1 MTYLLLL
8 VMVTAVWGATFVLVK
23 DAISHYPTLPFLSLR
38 FVLAALVLLVALRR
52 LPDRRTALVGL
63 PIGAALAAGYLFQTV
78 GLQYTSPG
86 NAGLLT
92 GLFVVFTPILDGAFG
107 AAVPIRTWLA
117 AVAALAGTFMLT
129 GGGFRLPGLG
139 DLLVIGCAVAFAGH
153 IVLLGRFAPGVP
165 PAPLALVQ
173 MTVAAAG
180 FTLAAAPGGVRLPP
194 VDVWWALAI
203 TGVLAS
209 ALGFLIQTWAQR
221 HMSASRTALVLATE
235 PAWALAAAIILAG
248 QRFGVLEAAGAAV
261 ILVAIVGHE
270 AVALRNQSRA

>member
-1 MTYLLLL
+1 VTYLLLL

-139 DLLVIGCAVAFAGH
+139 DLLVIAGH
-153 IVLLGRFAPGVP
+153 IVLLGRFAPGAP

-180 FTLAAAPGGVRLPP
+180 FTLAAAPGGARLPP

-270 AVALRNQSRA
+270 AVALRKQSRA